1 MRRSKVPEVSTTA
14 IVGVGN
20 VGSALA
26 RHLSRGGESI
36 VLAAK
41 TRAHGQAVANELGPL
56 ARAAS
61 VEDAIA
67 DADAIVFAL
76 WLDAMKEVIPQ
87 QARLLEG
94 KVVVD
99 PSNPISFDDSG
110 KPMRTLPEGQSA
122 GSIVASLLPS
132 SAHYV
137 KAFGTLAADALA
149 GAALRQPRRAALFYA
164 TDDDVAATTIERLI
178 RVAGFDPLKA
188 GDLDAAGRIEAP
200 GGDLHQFGLNG
211 EIVDLDQARA
221 ALAGGTRPG

>member
-1 MRRSKVPEVSTTA
+1 MPETSTTA
-14 IVGVGN
+14 IVGIGSI
-20 VGSALA
+20 GSALA

-41 TRAHGQAVANELGPL
+41 DPAHAEALADELGPL
-56 ARAAS
+56 VRAAP

-67 DADAIVFAL
+67 DADVIVFAL
-76 WLDAMKEVIPQ
+76 WLNDMKEVIPRQ
-87 QARLLEG
+87 SPLLEG

-99 PSNPISFDDSG
+99 PSNPVSYATGS
-110 KPMRTLPEGQSA
+110 PVRTLPEGQSSA
-122 GSIVASLLPS
+122 SVVASLLPP

-137 KAFGTLAADALA
+137 KAFGTLAAPSLPAE
-149 GAALRQPRRAALFYA
+149 ALREPRRAVLFYA
-164 TDDDVAATTIERLI
+164 TDDDVAATTAERLI

-188 GDLDAAGRIEAP
+188 GGLDAAGRIEAP

-221 ALAGGTRPG
+221 ALAGGTQPR

>member
-1 MRRSKVPEVSTTA
+1 MRRSMMPESSPTA

-20 VGSALA
+20 IGSALA

-41 TRAHGQAVANELGPL
+41 DRASVEAVADELGPL
-56 ARAAS
+56 VRVAS
-61 VEDAIA
+61 VEGAIA

-76 WLDAMKEVIPQ
+76 WLDAMRAVIPQ
-87 QARLLEG
+87 HARLLEG

-99 PSNPISFDDSG
+99 PSNPIGFDNSG
-110 KPMRTLPEGQSA
+110 NPMRTLPEGQSS
-122 GSIVASLLPS
+122 GSIVAGLLPS

-149 GAALRQPRRAALFYA
+149 GSALRQPRRAALFYA

-188 GDLDAAGRIEAP
+188 GGLAAAGRIEAP

-221 ALAGGTRPG
+221 ALAGASS

>member
-1 MRRSKVPEVSTTA
+1 MPDSTTA

-20 VGSALA
+20 IGSALA
-26 RHLSRGGESI
+26 RHLSRGGEPI

-41 TRAHGQAVANELGPL
+41 DAAHAEALADELGPL
-56 ARAAS
+56 VRAAS
-61 VEDAIA
+61 VEEAIA

-76 WLDAMKEVIPQ
+76 WLDAMREVIPQ

-99 PSNPISFDDSG
+99 PSNPISYDTG
-110 KPMRTLPEGQSA
+110 APRRTLPDAQSA
-122 GSIVASLLPS
+122 GSIVAGLLPS

-149 GAALRQPRRAALFYA
+149 GAALREPRRAALFYA
-164 TDDDVAATTIERLI
+164 TDDDVAAAAIERLI
-178 RVAGFDPLKA
+178 RVAGFDALKA
-188 GDLDAAGRIEAP
+188 GGLDAAGRIEAP
-200 GGDLHQFGLNG
+200 GGDLHQFGLDG

-221 ALAGGTRPG
+221 ALAAAGQPR